1 MTDRVRAIAWWAV
14 LPLLSCLILG
24 CRSGGDR
31 PPSAGAG
38 GLTEGPTRWLML
50 PEEMHQADRL
60 RTSREAVDFVEKFW
74 QRRDPDPEEPG
85 NEFSKTFYQRVE
97 AADHLYAEGGVR
109 GSLTARG
116 RALILLGP
124 PPILRYSQRRAPT
137 FEPGKPSARPAIQT
151 RNLVLEI
158 WVYPVADLPPV
169 IVQHLGEDELP
180 EEIALT
186 FRVGTRHTELIEGDK
201 YLEIAAEASV
211 RR

>member
-1 MTDRVRAIAWWAV
+1 MTDRVRAKTWWAV
-14 LPLLSCLILG
+14 LPLLSCLALG

-74 QRRDPDPEEPG
+74 QRRDPDPEQPG

-109 GSLTARG
+109 GSLTDRG
-116 RALILLGP
+116 RALILLGA
-124 PPILRYSQRRAPT
+124 PPILRYSQRRSPT

-158 WVYPVADLPPV
+158 WVYPVSGLPPDL
-169 IVQHLGEDELP
+169 VQHLGEDDLP

-186 FRVGTRHTELIEGDK
+186 FRVGTRHTELIEGEK